1 MPFLSERS
9 HMNKRML
16 VFTAIIIACWGF
28 LIIRLFGLQIIDN
41 DYYQAIVIDQLTI
54 ENKTTP
60 DRGKIFDTNMNLLVT
75 NTTVYRVFI
84 SPYDIKEFEKEKDN
98 GYTSGQA
105 AREIAEKCAEVLGV
119 DYDDV
124 IERSKKTGR
133 RDETIKKNVDPETAE
148 ILREFIKEKNFT
160 GLLNL
165 SAESKRYYCY
175 GDLAS
180 HLIGFTNSENDGVYG
195 VEATYNDYL
204 KGTSGKY
211 ITARNALKKDMPFK
225 YESYVEAEN
234 GANLVS
240 TIDIRLQHELENQ
253 VYAAYESAQAT
264 NRVCGIVMDVN
275 TGGILAG
282 AVYPDYDCNDPY
294 TLAEEYLKE
303 LNESAYPMESEE
315 YRQLRTSL
323 IYQMWNNKIVN
334 EPYEPGSTFKIL
346 TAAIAIEE
354 GVVDINDQFRCYGH
368 YFVPGY
374 STPISCH
381 KKGGH
386 GLVTF
391 ARGLQQSC
399 NPLMMNTV
407 EKIGL
412 ETFYKYFEALGYTT
426 RTGVD
431 LTGEA
436 VGSYHEMKSMH
447 SVELAVYS
455 FGQTFKATPL
465 QQLTAICAV
474 ANGGYL
480 VTPHVMKELV
490 DDDGNVIKSY
500 DTKEKVQIFS
510 KETCDTVTKILAE
523 GVATDGGARN
533 AYTKGYSV
541 AAKTGTSEKRDK
553 YVYYDAEGNVVS
565 FEDEWVSSDRPYR
578 VGSTVAYAPADDPEI
593 AVIIIVDEP
602 SQGGSFGSIVAA
614 PYISNFL
621 SVALPYLGYEPQYTE
636 SELKSIDV
644 GITDLTG
651 YSEEDAT
658 LYITN
663 RKLRFEII
671 GKGNIV
677 MSQVPEGGSRLSTE
691 NGTVYLYMGDA
702 VPTESVSVP
711 DVLGQTASAANK
723 LIINSDLNIMVHGA
737 SDYSVGGGAV
747 AISQTPAAGEMVAPG
762 TIVSVEFRYMDGTD

>member
-9 HMNKRML
+9 QINKRVLIFVML
-16 VFTAIIIACWGF
+16 VAFGWVF
-28 LIIRLFGLQIIDN
+28 LIIRLFGLQIIEN
-41 DYYQAIVIDQLTI
+41 DRYQAIVIDQLTT

-60 DRGKIFDTNMNLLVT
+60 ERGKIFDTNMNLLVT

-84 SPYDIKEFEKEKDN
+84 SPYAINEFEKDEKND
-98 GYTSGQA
+98 YSSGQA
-105 AREIAEKCAEVLGV
+105 AREIANKCAEVLGV
-119 DYDDV
+119 DYNDV
-124 IERSKKTGR
+124 MARSQKINRK
-133 RDETIKKNVDPETAE
+133 DETIKKNVAPETAE
-148 ILREFIKEKNFT
+148 ILRAFIKEKGFT

-165 SAESKRYYCY
+165 SADSKRYYCY

-180 HLIGFTNSENDGVYG
+180 HLIGFTNSEGDGVYG
-195 VEATYNDYL
+195 IESTYNNYL
-204 KGTSGKY
+204 KGTPGKY
-211 ITARNALKKDMPFK
+211 ITAKNALQKDMPFK
-225 YESYVEAEN
+225 YESYVEADN

-253 VYAAYESAQAT
+253 VYAAYESAKAT

-275 TGGILAG
+275 TGGILA
-282 AVYPDYDCNDPY
+282 ASVYPDYDCNDPY
-294 TLAEEYLKE
+294 TLAEEYLAE

-315 YRQLRTSL
+315 YSTLRTSL
-323 IYQMWNNKIVN
+323 MYQMWNNKVVN

-354 GVVDINDQFRCYGH
+354 GAVSIDDEFYCRGH

-374 STPISCH
+374 NTPISCH
-381 KKGGH
+381 KKAGH
-386 GLVTF
+386 GKVTF

-399 NPLMMNTV
+399 NPLMMDTV
-407 EKIGL
+407 AKIGL
-412 ETFYKYFEALGYTT
+412 PTFYKYFEALGYTT

-431 LTGEA
+431 LNGEA
-436 VGSYHEMKSMH
+436 YGSYHEMKDMH
-447 SVELAVYS
+447 AVELAVYS

-465 QQLTAICAV
+465 QQLTAICSV

-500 DTKEKVQIFS
+500 DTGEKVQIFS
-510 KETCDTVTKILAE
+510 KETCDTVTRILAE
-523 GVATDGGARN
+523 GVASDGGARN

-553 YVYYDAEGNVVS
+553 YVFYDAEGNIVS
-565 FEDEWVSSDRPYR
+565 AEDEWVTNDRPYR
-578 VGSTVAYAPADDPEI
+578 IGSTVAFAPADDPEI

-636 SELKSIDV
+636 EELKKIDV

-651 YSEEDAT
+651 FSEEDAT

-663 RKLRFEII
+663 RKLRFEIV

-677 MSQVPEGGSRLSTE
+677 MSQVPAGGSRLSTE

-702 VPTESVSVP
+702 QPTETVSVP
-711 DVLGQTASAANK
+711 NVLGETAQSANK
-723 LIINSDLNIMVHGA
+723 LIINSDLNIMIKGA
-737 SDYSVGGGAV
+737 TNYDVGGGAV
-747 AISQTPAAGEMVAPG
+747 AISQEPAAGTMVAPG
-762 TIVSVEFRYMDGTD
+762 TIVNVEFRYMDGTD

>member
-1 MPFLSERS
+1 
-9 HMNKRML
+9 ML
-16 VFTAIIIACWGF
+16 IVVFVWSI
-28 LIIRLFGLQIIDN
+28 LIVRLFSLQIVNN
-41 DYYQAIVIDQLTI
+41 DYYQTIVIDQLTT
-54 ENKTTP
+54 ENKTSP

-84 SPYDIKEFEKEKDN
+84 SPYAINEFEKDEDN
-98 GYTSGQA
+98 DYVSGQA
-105 AREIAEKCAEVLGV
+105 AREIAAKCAEVLGV
-119 DYDDV
+119 DYDNV
-124 IERSKKTGR
+124 IERSQKINRK
-133 RDETIKKNVDPETAE
+133 DETIKKNVDPETAE
-148 ILREFIKEKNFT
+148 ILRAFIKEKGFT

-165 SAESKRYYCY
+165 SADSKRYYCY

-180 HLIGFTNSENDGVYG
+180 HLIGFTNSEGDGVYG
-195 VEATYNDYL
+195 MEATYNSYL
-204 KGTSGKY
+204 KGTPGKY
-211 ITARNALKKDMPFK
+211 ITAKNALQKDMPFK
-225 YESYVEAEN
+225 YESYMMAEN

-282 AVYPDYDCNDPY
+282 AVYPNYDCNDPY
-294 TLAEEYLKE
+294 TLVEEYLAE

-315 YRQLRTSL
+315 YAKERTSL
-323 IYQMWNNKIVN
+323 MYQMWNNKIVN

-354 GVVDINDQFRCYGH
+354 GVVNINDQFRCYGH

-374 STPISCH
+374 STPIKCH
-381 KKGGH
+381 KAGGH

-391 ARGLQQSC
+391 TRGLQQSC

-436 VGSYHEMKSMH
+436 YGSYHEMKNMH

-490 DDDGNVIKSY
+490 DDDGNVIQSY
-500 DTKEKVQIFS
+500 ETKEKVQIFS
-510 KETCDTVTKILAE
+510 KETCDTVTKILAD

-565 FEDEWVSSDRPYR
+565 FEDEWVTSDRPYR
-578 VGSTVAYAPADDPEI
+578 IGSTVAFAPADDPEI

-636 SELKSIDV
+636 QELKSIDV
-644 GITDLTG
+644 GIGDLTG
-651 YSEEDAT
+651 FSEEDAT

-671 GKGNIV
+671 GKGNVV
-677 MSQVPEGGSRLSTE
+677 MSQVPAAGSRLSTE
-691 NGTVYLYMGDA
+691 NGTVYLYMGEA
-702 VPTESVSVP
+702 EPTHSVSVP
-711 DVLGQTASAANK
+711 DVIGQSASGANK
-723 LIINSDLNIMVHGA
+723 IIINSDLNIMIQGA
-737 SDYSVGGGAV
+737 TNYSVGGGAV
-747 AISQTPAAGEMVAPG
+747 AISQTPEAGTLVPPG
-762 TIVSVEFRYMDGTD
+762 TIVNVEFRHMDGTD